1 MEEVILVDSEDKQVG
16 TEEKMKAHQD
26 PKLHRAFSVFIVNPK
41 GEMMIQ
47 RRALGKYHC
56 PGLWTNTCCSHPR
69 PGEDTEDAA
78 HRRLKEEMGFDCDLK
93 EIFTFTYKAE
103 FDNGLTEHEFDHVF
117 LGECDKEPSPDT
129 EEVEEWKWIEISELR
144 EDMKENPERYT
155 PWFIKSLDGVV
166 SYLEEHGKPNQD

>member
-1 MEEVILVDSEDKQVG
+1 MEEVILVDNDDEQTG

-26 PKLHRAFSVFIVNPK
+26 AKLHRAFSVFIFNSN

-47 RRALGKYHC
+47 KRASGKYHC

-69 PGEDTEDAA
+69 PGESTEDAA

-93 EIFTFTYKAE
+93 EIFSFTYRKG

-117 LGECDKEPSPDT
+117 LGECDKEPTPDP
-129 EEVEEWKWIEISELR
+129 EEVDEWKWVKISKLQ
-144 EDMKENPERYT
+144 EDVAENPGKYT
-155 PWFIKSLDGVV
+155 YWFTEALPRVI
-166 SYLEEHGKPNQD
+166 SYLENKE